1 MIQFGH
7 KEFFWAFLL
16 LLVFVLLYGLYRRWR
31 KRAVKSLGDP
41 ELVGKMML
49 HRSGFKAG
57 YRFVMLLLALFF
69 LIAGIIDP
77 KVGSRLETVKRKG
90 IDLMVAL
97 DVSNSMLAEDI
108 RPNRLDRAK
117 MAVSNLI
124 DKLNGDRVGLI
135 VFAGRA
141 YKQLPLTAD
150 YGAAKLF
157 LSTVDTKIVPSQGT
171 AIGAAIQ
178 MAIKSFDNPKHNRA
192 IVIITDGENHQDDA
206 VAAAKTAAS
215 KGIKVFTIGM
225 GLPDGSPIPI
235 YDGSGNKSFLKDRSG
250 KVVITKLNEAMLREI
265 AVAGNGAYA
274 RANNANVGLENIL
287 NKINKIQKKELE
299 TKQFTDYEHRFQFF
313 LAWAILFLILEVV
326 TKDRKSKWTDKL
338 DFFGK

>member
-7 KEFFWAFLL
+7 KEFFWAFIL
-16 LLVFVLLYGLYRRWR
+16 LLVFVLLYGLYRSWK

-41 ELVGKMML
+41 ALVGKMML
-49 HRSGFKAG
+49 HRSGFKTG
-57 YRFVMLLLALFF
+57 YRFVLLLLALFF

-77 KVGSRLETVKRKG
+77 EVGSRLETVKRKG
-90 IDLMVAL
+90 IDMVVAL

-124 DKLNGDRVGLI
+124 DKLDGDRVGLI
-135 VFAGRA
+135 VFAGKA
-141 YKQLPLTAD
+141 YKQLPLTTD

-157 LSTVDTKIVPSQGT
+157 LSAVDTKIVPSQGT

-178 MAIKSFDNPKHNRA
+178 MATASFDNPKHNRA

-206 VAAAKTAAS
+206 VAAAKASAA
-215 KGIKVFTIGM
+215 KGIRIFTIGM
-225 GLPDGSPIPI
+225 GLPDGAPIPI
-235 YDGSGNKSFLKDRSG
+235 YDAAGNKSFLKDRSG
-250 KVVITKLNEAMLREI
+250 KVVITKLNEAMLQEI

-274 RANNANVGLENIL
+274 RANNANVGLDNIL

-313 LAWAILFLILEVV
+313 LAWAILFLILEVI
-326 TKDRKSKWTDKL
+326 TKERKSDWTDKL

>member
-7 KEFFWAFLL
+7 KEFFWAFIL
-16 LLVFVLLYGLYRRWR
+16 LLVFVLLYGLYRSWK

-41 ELVGKMML
+41 ALVDKMML
-49 HRSGFKAG
+49 HRSGFKTG
-57 YRFVMLLLALFF
+57 YRFILLLLALFF
-69 LIAGIIDP
+69 LVLGIIDP
-77 KVGSRLETVKRKG
+77 EVGSRLETVKRKG
-90 IDLMVAL
+90 IDMVVAL

-124 DKLNGDRVGLI
+124 DKLDGDRVGLI
-135 VFAGRA
+135 VFAGKA
-141 YKQLPLTAD
+141 YKQLPLTTD

-157 LSTVDTKIVPSQGT
+157 LSAVDTKIVPSQGT

-178 MAIKSFDNPKHNRA
+178 MATASFDDPKHNRA

-206 VAAAKTAAS
+206 VSAAKAAAAK
-215 KGIKVFTIGM
+215 GVKVFTIGM
-225 GLPDGSPIPI
+225 GLPDGAPIPI
-235 YDGSGNKSFLKDRSG
+235 YDASGNKSFLKDRSG
-250 KVVITKLNEAMLREI
+250 KVVITKLNEAMLQEI

-287 NKINKIQKKELE
+287 NRINKIQKKELE

-313 LAWAILFLILEVV
+313 LAWAILFLILEVI
-326 TKDRKSKWTDKL
+326 TKERKSEWTDKL